1 MLKTLTSRFGHRG
14 RQVTATPSVVFALPG
29 RRQPPDH
36 RRREVR
42 RVLAEQARERLLEV
56 ASRDAPQVED
66 GQERIEALR
75 PTRPARQDHGREPDL
90 LRLGHVGSVAHL
102 GPLHLQGADPGL
114 DPPHRPVPV
123 SDDPLAPVRKC
134 DAGMLRH
141 EGVRLHPHGYG
152 QHPPRS
158 LARDLRQWI
167 IDRIDLAEWDNGSS
181 LLHGVSL
188 LREVLAVFATATIRR
203 LLTPPSPISPHSSDP
218 SVYIP
223 FAPNPVRRIPPAAV
237 RLRRDVPLL
246 LNLVTISS
254 TTPSAKYSC
263 SGSPLMFVNGRTAM
277 EGLSGSGSGL
287 SEVAVLLADTA

>member
-188 LREVLAVFATATIRR
+188 LQEVLAVFATATIRR
-203 LLTPPSPISPHSSDP
+203 LLTPPSPISPHSSLAFKGSGIRTYAILP
-218 SVYIP
+218 MTVFMSSAEKARSVS
-223 FAPNPVRRIPPAAV
+223 VRMLPCPPMLNASAVAA
-237 RLRRDVPLL
+237 
-246 LNLVTISS
+246 ISS
-254 TTPSAKYSC
+254 
-263 SGSPLMFVNGRTAM
+263 
-277 EGLSGSGSGL
+277 
-287 SEVAVLLADTA
+287 VASLIVTMS